1 MKRVK
6 TGKRVLSIVLTV
18 MMLVSLIPITAMADT
33 GSSEKAWAGTAEGEI
48 LVKDT
53 ITKITNDVVEH
64 ELISNTPAAAIF
76 SACAGSRA
84 VRRSRPLSSCAHEDF
99 PRT

>member
-6 TGKRVLSIVLTV
+6 TGKRILSIVLAL

-33 GSSEKAWAGTAEGEI
+33 GSSEKTWADTAEGEI

-53 ITKITNDVVEH
+53 ITKITNGVVEH
-64 ELISNTPAAAIF
+64 EIISNTPAATI
-76 SACAGSRA
+76 
-84 VRRSRPLSSCAHEDF
+84 RRSIICAVQISVI
-99 PRT
+99 PSRS